1 MMDVADQP
9 PAPIA
14 PPQLAKIPIAQLS
27 PTFEQSQE
35 KCIEATVTLVW
46 PYSSSTKCLSLL
58 LAEPDFRLRRLHG
71 QVKAIFHGR
80 VAEEVAA
87 SHVGI
92 GDNICLAL
100 KGSKFVANDT
110 ATQTPGRYVAWDVHF
125 DYDLSLEIN
134 RSSKDSSKTS
144 IEYHDPAQHEPEQ
157 APPSTPRIVSTD
169 PLALEQR
176 SWESPAF
183 LRSGSNPFGSVP
195 RTSLELSAEEDGFV
209 LGKGRKRP
217 RYSLKRDDWHI
228 VDEPMSPQEGEP
240 VVDWWEKD
248 SWEKMSSG
256 NESIEQEMDD
266 NADAEPRVESEMPD
280 EDLINGGKAYR
291 ERSPVFI
298 KPSLDISGGLF
309 GRRPPQSSEIPHGAM
324 ESTFQQRLMSASHLP
339 TDTPQLRPVPSPGLP
354 IPSPIVSNPNTSQGY
369 FSDFHTISQTQSADS
384 VPLEADASVTAS
396 EAISFSHIPPVSP
409 PRAPPMFV
417 EDIASTHQD
426 DGSVFTPAGLVPHQS
441 PSGLLSENLPIKAAL
456 DQTELFNSSEFIND
470 TEMIES
476 GVDNEHVDEPLLSVV
491 TDQVATQPIA
501 FDGSEGAGEGQ
512 ENHNME
518 HEREPR
524 FETGSE
530 IKAIED
536 SGENAQTSSEF
547 SLHALEA
554 TSTDAALQRTEEPAL
569 EKTISDGSDD
579 SSDES
584 QVRQDHRPRHANFS
598 DQESLQAE
606 DESFSY
612 DEEDEES
619 GSEIEDQYDEAR
631 AEASSDEESEAA
643 DLPPQPPTQHEV
655 IVLDSDSED
664 ELTSNQPANPQSIH
678 QERRTY
684 RDSSSQS
691 EHEGWDMAE
700 QEEVSQSEAEYE
712 DNGAE
717 AFRQDDRVH
726 DSDQEDESSVDVL
739 ARDHYLHKHSTRE
752 SSVHDEEGKG
762 DNSDIVSEGAS
773 SRDYHSD
780 NVIKPGTN
788 TESVIGLDSDEDKLS
803 ETGEDSFPREDS
815 APASRIEKVWA
826 GAKSKANVP
835 HGLDGTHDERSDEVA
850 PSSAE
855 NQIGNEEAETTPVK
869 SIWPQPLT
877 PAPTQEVDGL
887 QATVSKE
894 REEMTQNSP
903 TLDTHESPIGLHV
916 SAPMAPD
923 TGPDATDRPSE
934 NTMDSSL
941 LEQAFAPVGISDE
954 NLARGPLI
962 VLPTTETAHP
972 EEQPGASQEEMPEA
986 PAVIVSQLPAPDRHA
1001 HGLRSKLSYF
1011 APLATLIDHFSA
1023 LVDTISIVHEVSP
1036 IAKAV
1041 SGPKDYFLTVQLTD
1055 PSMAGTVLQ
1064 AQLFRRYKSAMPT
1077 LVEGNAVLLR
1087 NFKVRSF
1094 DHSIMLVS
1102 VESSSWAVFDGSGP
1116 EAQVNGPPVEYSS
1129 EERAYASGLRK
1140 WYSEFGASMVADHQ
1154 LQASILRESV
1164 DREGSALISESG
1176 SIESVTR
1183 GDPSSSAR
1191 GSKRSRKSHRRV
1203 TIHELRDGR
1212 RYTEV
1217 GSPSSKESIHE
1228 LRDGTLYA
1236 NL

>member
-1 MMDVADQP
+1 MIARAM
-9 PAPIA
+9 PI
-14 PPQLAKIPIAQLS
+14 LA
-27 PTFEQSQE
+27 
-35 KCIEATVTLVW
+35 
-46 PYSSSTKCLSLL
+46 TK
-58 LAEPDFRLRRLHG
+58 R
-71 QVKAIFHGR
+71 
-80 VAEEVAA
+80 
-87 SHVGI
+87 
-92 GDNICLAL
+92 
-100 KGSKFVANDT
+100 
-110 ATQTPGRYVAWDVHF
+110 
-125 DYDLSLEIN
+125 
-134 RSSKDSSKTS
+134 KD
-144 IEYHDPAQHEPEQ
+144 
-157 APPSTPRIVSTD
+157 
-169 PLALEQR
+169 
-176 SWESPAF
+176 
-183 LRSGSNPFGSVP
+183 G
-195 RTSLELSAEEDGFV
+195 
-209 LGKGRKRP
+209 
-217 RYSLKRDDWHI
+217 
-228 VDEPMSPQEGEP
+228 
-240 VVDWWEKD
+240 
-248 SWEKMSSG
+248 
-256 NESIEQEMDD
+256 
-266 NADAEPRVESEMPD
+266 
-280 EDLINGGKAYR
+280 
-291 ERSPVFI
+291 
-298 KPSLDISGGLF
+298 
-309 GRRPPQSSEIPHGAM
+309 
-324 ESTFQQRLMSASHLP
+324 
-339 TDTPQLRPVPSPGLP
+339 
-354 IPSPIVSNPNTSQGY
+354 
-369 FSDFHTISQTQSADS
+369 
-384 VPLEADASVTAS
+384 
-396 EAISFSHIPPVSP
+396 
-409 PRAPPMFV
+409 
-417 EDIASTHQD
+417 
-426 DGSVFTPAGLVPHQS
+426 
-441 PSGLLSENLPIKAAL
+441 
-456 DQTELFNSSEFIND
+456 
-470 TEMIES
+470 
-476 GVDNEHVDEPLLSVV
+476 
-491 TDQVATQPIA
+491 
-501 FDGSEGAGEGQ
+501 
-512 ENHNME
+512 
-518 HEREPR
+518 
-524 FETGSE
+524 
-530 IKAIED
+530 
-536 SGENAQTSSEF
+536 
-547 SLHALEA
+547 
-554 TSTDAALQRTEEPAL
+554 
-569 EKTISDGSDD
+569 
-579 SSDES
+579 
-584 QVRQDHRPRHANFS
+584 
-598 DQESLQAE
+598 
-606 DESFSY
+606 
-612 DEEDEES
+612 ES
-619 GSEIEDQYDEAR
+619 GSEVEDQYDEAQ

-684 RDSSSQS
+684 RDSSLQS

-700 QEEVSQSEAEYE
+700 QEEVSQSEAEYS
-712 DNGAE
+712 DDDGAE
-717 AFRQDDRVH
+717 AFRQNDRVH
-726 DSDQEDESSVDVL
+726 DSDKEDESSVDVL

-762 DNSDIVSEGAS
+762 DTSDVVSEGAS

-788 TESVIGLDSDEDKLS
+788 TDSVIGLDSDEDNLS

-835 HGLDGTHDERSDEVA
+835 HGLDGTHDERSNEVA
-850 PSSAE
+850 PSGTE
-855 NQIGNEEAETTPVK
+855 DQIGNEEAETTPVK
-869 SIWPQPLT
+869 SVWPQLLT

-894 REEMTQNSP
+894 REEMTQDSP
-903 TLDTHESPIGLHV
+903 TLDTHESPMGLHV
-916 SAPMAPD
+916 SAPTAPD

-934 NTMDSSL
+934 NIMDSSL
-941 LEQAFAPVGISDE
+941 LEQAFTPVGISDE
-954 NLARGPLI
+954 NLASGPLI

-986 PAVIVSQLPAPDRHA
+986 PAVVVSQLPAPDRHA

-1011 APLATLIDHFSA
+1011 APLATLIDHFTA

-1087 NFKVRSF
+1087 NLKVRSF

-1129 EERAYASGLRK
+1129 EERAYASGLQK

-1176 SIESVTR
+1176 SIDSVNR